1 MTATIINLDDYR
13 QEKEHSQAFQEAL
26 NAVAEYGK
34 SPLKGIES
42 VDEHF
47 KKYPFDIKNISK
59 IKDLN

>member
-1 MTATIINLDDYR
+1 MTAIIINLDDYR

-34 SPLKGIES
+34 SPLKGIEA

-47 KKYPFDIKNISK
+47 KKYPFDADDVFKNG
-59 IKDLN
+59 KDN

>member
-1 MTATIINLDDYR
+1 MTAIIINLDDYR

-34 SPLKGIES
+34 SPLKEIET

-47 KKYPFDIKNISK
+47 KKYPFDADDVFKNG
-59 IKDLN
+59 KDN